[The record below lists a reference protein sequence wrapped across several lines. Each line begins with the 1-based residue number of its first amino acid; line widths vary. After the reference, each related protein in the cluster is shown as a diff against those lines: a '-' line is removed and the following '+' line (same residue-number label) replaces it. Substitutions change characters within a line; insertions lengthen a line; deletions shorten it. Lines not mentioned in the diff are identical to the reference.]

1 MSTVSISMF
10 GRLTIQPE
18 GDKGA
23 CSMPQKAQEL
33 LAYLVLH
40 RRAHPREKLATLLW
54 QQCATERSKAY
65 LRKALWQLREALEPE
80 EEVEDDP
87 LLRADGDWLK
97 VHPQANLWVDV
108 AEFESAFNDVC
119 DCTMAE
125 MTPAQVRALQDAA
138 TLYTGDLLENWY
150 HEWCLRH
157 RERLQDMFLR
167 MLDRLTRCCERREVY
182 DQGIQ
187 YGLRILRIDPA
198 RERAHR
204 QLMRLRALAGDRTG
218 ALRQYE
224 RCAEVLEQELGVSPT
239 TATRRLHEKIL
250 TDAFPPSSTRVPA
263 TGAEA
268 ATGNGAEPEEI
279 DGAESNAPASS
290 FRHAGLDSLRAG
302 LERIRDLQ
310 NTLAEVQDQIRK
322 EITAVES
329 VLQER
334 Q

>member
-1 MSTVSISMF
+1 MF
-10 GRLTIQPE
+10 GRLSVRFERTDGE
-18 GDKGA
+18 
-23 CSMPQKAQEL
+23 CSLPQKAQEL
-33 LAYLVLH
+33 LAFLLLR

-54 QQCATERSKAY
+54 KKGATERSRAY
-65 LRKALWQLREALEPE
+65 LRKALWQLRDAIEPDDE
-80 EEVEDDP
+80 DVEG
-87 LLRADGDWLK
+87 AVVKAEGDWLRI
-97 VHPQANLWVDV
+97 HPEADLWVDV
-108 AEFESAFNDVC
+108 AEFESTFADLC
-119 DCTMAE
+119 DCSVQE
-125 MTPAQVRALQDAA
+125 MTDAQFRALQDAA

-167 MLDRLTRCCERREVY
+167 TLDRLTRCCERRDIY

-250 TDAFPPSSTRVPA
+250 TDAFPPSSTRVSA
-263 TGAEA
+263 AGAEA
-268 ATGNGAEPEEI
+268 VPANGTEPEEI
-279 DGAESNAPASS
+279 DGSESDAPESA

-302 LERIRDLQ
+302 LERIRHLQ
-310 NTLAEVQDQIRK
+310 ITLAEVQDQIRE

-329 VLQER
+329 VLQEQR
-334 Q
+334 